1 MLSLHAFNIWLHDNI
16 PRKSITVTNNTGMPN
31 IAIPAETPVIKSWR
45 RHITASINAIK
56 NAIALYALNVTKC

>member
-1 MLSLHAFNIWLHDNI
+1 
-16 PRKSITVTNNTGMPN
+16 MPN

-56 NAIALYALNVTKC
+56 NAIALYALNVTTCERNHILYSALIWLLSL